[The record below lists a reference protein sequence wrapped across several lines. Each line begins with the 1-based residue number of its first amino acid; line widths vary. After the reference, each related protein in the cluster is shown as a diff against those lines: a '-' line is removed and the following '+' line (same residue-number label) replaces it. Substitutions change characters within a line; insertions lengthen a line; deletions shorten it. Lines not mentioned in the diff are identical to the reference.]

1 MDEKEMLKPGADTAI
16 KDVQLSE
23 SENADVL
30 NTIIGHIPGV
40 LYIQQLERKEILK
53 SRKLDLSL

>member
-1 MDEKEMLKPGADTAI
+1 MDEKEMLKPGADTAV

-30 NTIIGHIPGV
+30 NTVISHIPGV
-40 LYIQQLERKEILK
+40 LHIQQLEKK
-53 SRKLDLSL
+53 KF